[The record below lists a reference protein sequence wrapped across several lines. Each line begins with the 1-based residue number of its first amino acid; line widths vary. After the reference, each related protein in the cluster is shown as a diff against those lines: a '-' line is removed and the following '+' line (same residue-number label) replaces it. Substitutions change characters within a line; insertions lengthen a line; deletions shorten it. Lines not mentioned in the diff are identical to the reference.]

1 MNRSSLS
8 GLVNDLFSRRGRESL
23 SSRRRQRERIGD
35 GRIEQLEERRVMAF
49 DLVAAYAQSDA
60 PFFVSGQSQATLN
73 EAPQQITLKF
83 SPGIKID
90 ASSLGAISVMRSG
103 GAGDGF
109 GNAGSKADVTIVPG
123 SITVDDLPNENQVV
137 IRFAETLPDDTYR
150 IMVGA
155 GLKTTANDTATPRS
169 VDFRLDLGAFV
180 MSVVPQPVVRTGSTL
195 NQNRNTIDVYFNA
208 NDPLN
213 VASAQTASSY
223 RLFEVDPASG
233 NDVNPLAPANP
244 SAVSYDAAAGKAV
257 LTFATGKIDDGKL
270 YRLQIGGAETL
281 LAPAAAV
288 TEGSDDNSSFTTARN
303 LGTLTAQGATVNG
316 TISAPRANDPDATL
330 KGTLASPAGPLQLPT
345 QLGSI
350 DEPGHREETFVPIDS
365 HSHGLPA
372 WATVPSSNGFV
383 GGYNFKNVIGF
394 DGQSNPLYNA
404 ITETQKQRVREV
416 FELFSRYTGLRFI
429 ETADLGLTIA
439 TGDLRALDPTI
450 SPTAVAGL
458 GGNGMAIMNSLND
471 WGSSEYGG
479 LYFKVAMHEI
489 GHALGLEHSYD
500 IPSIMGSIAG
510 SFFTKEPVF
519 PGDYDTIHL
528 AQLYPADGT
537 DIDVY
542 RFTVAAAGTFSA
554 ETVIARPG
562 TEAISALDSVIS
574 LYRESTVNSKSVR
587 TLVARND
594 DSFGRDSFVGLELE
608 PGTYFVTVTS
618 AGNDNFNPEVS
629 DSGYGGRSYG
639 DYELKLGFQP
649 RSTAGTTIVDESNTM
664 LDGDRDGK
672 AGGAFNF
679 WFNTASTANTIF
691 VDKAAGG
698 GGNGSIGSPYN
709 TIKAAIDN
717 IGSKKIIRIV
727 GNAANMPYLVGTDLT
742 SRPLADGATFNV
754 PAGVTVMIDE
764 GAVFKLRAAVIDVGS
779 ASTLVSRAGAS
790 LQVLGTPGKN
800 VTFTSYHDDSIGGN
814 SDGAGPAVTGGQ
826 WGGIVLRSD
835 SDSATKQAF
844 VNSVSQATIRYG
856 GGQVLVDSKLG
867 SFAPIQLESTR
878 PTLAFN
884 TITNSAGAAISAD
897 PNSFEESS
905 GRAGPELRGN
915 RLVDNTTNGLFV
927 KIRTEFGSPVDKLN
941 VPARFKSN
949 DIVYVLQ
956 ENLVVDGGVGGYF
969 RDPATGLDLA
979 RKSGRLTID
988 PGVVVKLLGSR
999 IELER
1004 GTSQLIAEGTAGQ
1017 RVIFTALGDNRF
1029 GAGGT
1034 FDTNGNLPNDR
1045 KAGDWGGIVLNAGA
1059 KASIDQAYIAY
1070 GGGQTPIEG
1079 NLDSFNVIEVH
1090 QGDLRLAHSRI
1101 ENNAAGTATDSRN
1114 GRGANVA
1121 STIFVRGAQPV
1132 LLGND
1137 FRDNAGAIVSINA
1150 NSLSDVLSPD
1160 PGRSTGGIDR
1170 DSRYDDNLGPLVRD
1184 NRISYSSTGGGA
1196 TLGMQVRGEEITVES
1211 VWDDADIVHVL
1222 QSEIIVQNF
1231 HTATG
1236 MRLMSQPDASLIVK
1250 LQGDDAGFT
1259 AAGYALDI
1267 DDRIGGTVQVVG
1279 QPGYPVILTSL
1290 KDDSVGASLNP
1301 LGMTVKDVNADG
1313 SASTP
1318 AAGNWRSLKFLPM
1331 SNDRNV
1337 AVVQESE
1344 KVQTGGTDRNS
1355 TPSDAQ
1361 SLGVLGGNFATG
1373 TNSWES
1379 AQEKNGDENRR
1390 LGFEVHGGIASDDP
1404 TDVDVY
1410 SFQAYT
1416 GSEIWLDID
1425 KTSPALDS
1433 MIELLDASG
1442 RVLARSAD
1450 SQTDA
1455 SLSAVTRAG
1464 GLGLAKHAWRG
1475 GDYYTTNPKD
1485 PGMRVVLPIP
1495 IGQSAGALAQ
1505 YYVRVRSQPRYEPA
1519 ATGAN
1524 NGNLAATT
1532 KPAYE
1537 ADLADAAKVKSGA
1550 TSGAYELRIR
1560 LRQRDEKPGS
1570 TVRYADI
1577 RYPTIGIDVQGLP
1590 NHSPLTGESGETGTA
1605 NDSFASA
1612 QYVGNLLQSDRN
1624 TISVAGEISAET
1636 DVDWYTFALNL
1647 EQIQVIG
1654 GVSDA
1659 LKTWATAFDIDY
1671 GDGIRGDLTISVFDS
1686 KGKLLYVGRDS
1697 NVASDQPGANQGN
1710 DFDDLSRGSVG
1721 KLDPFIGSVMLPA
1734 GNPTGG
1740 GSLEA
1745 GTPLTPADPSK
1756 QLRYYVAVSSNQRL
1770 PSALDAYFK
1779 QAATNSKIRLEPI
1792 DSVRR
1797 VAEDHIGSSGFKSGP
1812 KAGFFPTVVQP
1823 QTQKLIDTQNLSLNV
1838 TPFTLSDVTLFVYTA
1853 TTIETVDAMRGGSET
1868 VLRRLTT
1875 PPSNPSGDITMRSD
1889 GKLFQYVGSGNAGV
1903 LNTLNTVTGTP
1914 TLVGDDNIP
1923 LPNPSAPPAQAQ
1935 DTLAPRE
1942 LGGTTSSFQLTN
1954 AGLQFATVNGTI
1966 RYTDSTGGVGGVPV
1980 TYSWSFTSNGTG
1992 ALTFTNVPTP
2002 APPSGFAA
2010 PVNTT
2015 STVTAGT
2022 SQANAIATIRWTAAI
2037 DMTKVQ
2043 LSIQYTYATPGPANN
2058 NAVDT
2063 NSVDALAFR
2072 RMPTQGL
2079 TPSYQA
2085 YYSVREG
2092 KDGTQSRL
2100 YLGNATSGD
2109 AATGRIGTDTI
2120 GGGSLGVVT
2129 GMAFMGNTMYGV
2141 DRNGNFFRFTNQ
2153 VVGTDVRPTTAVT
2166 VLNPMGTGVVFEG
2179 LTAGPQNLQ
2188 NGAFADKL
2196 FAITSTGTLYC
2207 FDTDGVLQQVFD
2219 SNGDGVADDT
2229 SIAAQT
2235 AAGVLGLAF
2244 SPLDINL
2251 WHPTTKR
2258 SDDQGHGTNVAPNQT
2273 RNTADTTDDALK
2285 DKLTDGQGNQRKFAA
2300 SEGGASM
2307 YFGIEKYVKPQGDN
2321 LTDYFNY
2328 QSEDGQYG
2336 VLNGDWQKDLTS
2348 NAEIGGNYNLPGGAY
2363 GSLVTNAFSL
2373 TGSSYTDKPT
2383 LYFNYFLQTENAQG
2397 AWDKDDMR
2405 DSARVFISVDGGAW
2419 QVVASN
2425 NSERSAV
2432 YTAKGELPSF
2442 VSASSA
2448 IAATSL
2454 LPNQHVQELYDTG
2467 EWRQARIDLGK
2478 WAGNSNLRLRFDFST
2493 AGEFDPTQRDASG
2506 NLVHDIDGD
2515 AGTTGGF
2522 SGGETTGAQTR
2533 GDKNNF
2539 EGFYVD
2545 DIIIGYAER
2554 GEMVTGATEAQAG
2567 FFDIVTPD
2575 PQLLYIA
2582 EQSLTGAYQ
2591 LEIRRGTEYGTQPM
2605 KLLSDVAIT
2614 RQFDTNADLVA
2625 ANGFLGDANLTRE
2638 QGQFLIEN
2646 NMVSNAASYGISI
2659 DAGARDQYANAPA
2672 MGTPRNLP
2680 TLNNSRLVPG
2690 VVVVNNLIS
2699 KSGTAGILFSG
2710 DPNAGNGPLAP
2721 VPFGRILN
2729 NTIYGGTTPGGVG
2742 VAVTENAGPTLL
2754 NNLFANLATGV
2765 SVDDSSRPTTVIS
2778 ASAFS
2783 SVGKQV
2789 SDGMAQSLALTLSGD
2804 PFVDAGRG
2812 NFYLKAGSAAIDS
2825 SLDALQ
2831 ERGGLTVVTSPLGIQ
2846 PSPTLAPDR
2855 DLFGQ
2860 LRSDDPGQTAAPGL
2874 GSNVFKDRGAI
2885 DRVDFAQPFA
2895 AIAVPLDDSSDD
2907 QNKLPDAVRL
2917 VKAAARGVT
2926 RFELQLNDVG
2936 IGIDK
2941 AKVTKDAFV
2950 FTRDNNTQTEGTDY
2964 VFRYL
2969 ENTNRVIFES
2979 LSVFQLGTYAIS
2991 VKQDANQ
2998 VNLITDLAANPL
3010 LGNQANGT
3018 TKFTIELADVPG
3030 VPLNVVASAGDRQVS
3045 VSWAAPANAGSS
3057 AITNYIVE
3065 YSPTGSAPWSRFV
3078 PSPTST
3084 VTSAVVSGLTNGT
3097 QYFFRVVAVNV
3108 AGESDPSSP
3117 PYASATPQAL
3127 PPAAPAAP
3135 TAVGGNGLASL
3146 TWTTPFDSG
3155 SAITDYEI
3163 QYSSDSGVNWTTFPD
3178 GTSTLASATVTGLT
3192 NGTAYVFRV
3201 AARNL
3206 NGLSNYSPASSP
3218 AVTPLAP
3225 ASAPA
3230 ITTAVAG
3237 DSQVTVAWTTPADNG
3252 GSGISDYIVQ
3262 FRTDVVGSSWQTFN
3276 DGVATGTSATVIGLT
3291 NGISYR
3297 FRVAAITGFGT
3308 GNFSVES
3315 NAVTPLA
3322 PPAAPTGLSGTR
3334 GNQQVTLTWTAPANT
3349 GGRPVTDY
3357 VIQYSSNG
3365 GGSWITFPDGL
3376 SSSTTATVTGLTNGT
3391 AYRFQVAAVTD
3402 FAQGAFSAPSI
3413 AVTPRT
3419 FATAPAITSVSAGN
3433 QSVTLNWATPVDN
3446 GGSAI
3451 TGYAVE
3457 HSSNGGNTWT
3467 RISVENVNTTT
3478 VTGLGNGLTY
3488 ILRVAAVNGEGVGPF
3503 SDATTQVTPL
3513 GTPTEVGAVPS
3524 DRSAW
3529 VAWTPPTGNS
3539 AAIVGYRIEASS
3551 DGGNSWAFAATV
3563 VGSATSTRVTGLAN
3577 GATYVFRVAAL
3588 SNQGAGGFSAMSDAV
3603 TPAPGAIAPTRLSA
3617 TLVNGTASLRWT
3629 APRVPRGMRIT
3640 DYVVQYTSDNGQSW
3654 QIYQDGISS
3663 AARAVVAGL
3672 TNGVAYRFR
3681 VAAVTGDIV
3690 GAASAISNAITPFD
3704 RNARPAAPTNL
3715 SGSLVGSGRYSLQ
3728 WNAVAGN
3735 AGGAVTD
3742 YVIQYRV
3749 NSARGSRWVTFKD
3762 PVSAATSAT
3771 LTRLT
3776 NRTGYVFRV
3785 AARNLAGIGAYSAE
3799 FTI

>member
-23 SSRRRQRERIGD
+23 SSRRRQRERMGD

-150 IMVGA
+150 ITVGA
-155 GLKTTANDTATPRS
+155 GLKTTTNDTATPRS

-233 NDVNPLAPANP
+233 NDVSPLAPANP

-257 LTFATGKIDDGKL
+257 LTFAAGAIADGRL

-288 TEGSDDNSSFTTARN
+288 LEGSDDNSSFTTARD
-303 LGTLTAQGATVNG
+303 LGGLTAQGATVNG
-316 TISAPRANDPDATL
+316 TISAPRANDPDAAL
-330 KGTLASPAGPLQLPT
+330 QGTLATPAGPLQLPT
-345 QLGSI
+345 QSGSI
-350 DEPGHREETFVPIDS
+350 DEPGHRQESYVPIDS
-365 HSHGLPA
+365 HEHGLPA
-372 WATVPSSNGFV
+372 WATVPSSGGFV
-383 GGYNFKNVIGF
+383 GGYNFQSLYGQ
-394 DGQSNPLYNA
+394 DGQGNPLYNA

-500 IPSIMGSIAG
+500 IPSIMGSIVG

-574 LYRESTVNSKSVR
+574 LYRESTVNGKSVR

-594 DSFGRDSFVGLELE
+594 DSFGRDSVVGLELE
-608 PGTYFVTVTS
+608 PGTYFVAVTS
-618 AGNDNFNPEVS
+618 AGNDNFNSEVS

-727 GNAANMPYLVGTDLT
+727 GNAANTPYLVGTDLV

-800 VTFTSYHDDSIGGN
+800 VTFTSYHDDLIGGN

-835 SDSATKQAF
+835 SDSATKKAF

-956 ENLVVDGGVGGYF
+956 ENLVLDGGVGGYF

-1004 GTSQLIAEGTAGQ
+1004 GTSQLVAEGTPGQ
-1017 RVIFTALGDNRF
+1017 RVILTALGDNRF

-1045 KAGDWGGIVLNAGA
+1045 RAGDWGGIVLNAGA

-1101 ENNAAGTATDSRN
+1101 ENNAAGTATGSRN

-1150 NSLSDVLSPD
+1150 NSLSDVLRPD

-1196 TLGMQVRGEEITVES
+1196 TLGIQVRGEEITVES

-1236 MRLMSQPDASLIVK
+1236 IRLMSQPEASLIVK
-1250 LQGDDAGFT
+1250 LQGADAGFT

-1318 AAGNWRSLKFLPM
+1318 AAGDWRSLKFLPM

-1361 SLGVLGGNFATG
+1361 SLGLLGGNFATG

-1455 SLSAVTRAG
+1455 SLSAGTRAG
-1464 GLGLAKHAWRG
+1464 GLDLAKDAWRG
-1475 GDYYTTNPKD
+1475 GDYYTRNPKD
-1485 PGMRVVLPIP
+1485 AGMRVVLPIP

-1590 NHSPLTGESGETGTA
+1590 NHSPLTGEAGEVGKAGTA
-1605 NDSFASA
+1605 NDAFASA
-1612 QYVGNLLQSDRN
+1612 EYVGNLLQSDRN
-1624 TISVAGEISAET
+1624 TISVAGEISAKT

-1812 KAGFFPTVVQP
+1812 KAGLFPTVVQP

-1868 VLRRLTT
+1868 KLYRTIT
-1875 PPSNPSGDITMRSD
+1875 PVPAPGDITMRSD
-1889 GKLFQYVGSGNAGV
+1889 GKLFSYSPGSNAGMLYSV
-1903 LNTLNTVTGTP
+1903 NTVTGAR

-1923 LPNPSAPPAQAQ
+1923 VFPPTPPVIPQISAIADTIANRTSFAMPALVRAGSFTAELNVSYSDTTGAAPVTRLGSWRITQA
-1935 DTLAPRE
+1935 T
-1942 LGGTTSSFQLTN
+1942 
-1954 AGLQFATVNGTI
+1954 NGT
-1966 RYTDSTGGVGGVPV
+1966 
-1980 TYSWSFTSNGTG
+1980 
-1992 ALTFTNVPTP
+1992 LTFTPISVDGDSPEIDIANTSIITTASPGAPFGVLTIAWTSKYVPVPDASANLLNVKYE
-2002 APPSGFAA
+2002 
-2010 PVNTT
+2010 
-2015 STVTAGT
+2015 
-2022 SQANAIATIRWTAAI
+2022 I
-2037 DMTKVQ
+2037 DN
-2043 LSIQYTYATPGPANN
+2043 P
-2058 NAVDT
+2058 NAVTTD
-2063 NSVDALAFR
+2063 SVDALAFR
-2072 RMPTQGL
+2072 RLPGL
-2079 TPSYQA
+2079 GTSYQLF
-2085 YYSVREG
+2085 YSVREG
-2092 KDGTQSRL
+2092 GQSRL
-2100 YLGNATSGD
+2100 YQGNSATGD
-2109 AATGRIGTDTI
+2109 AATGRIGTGAI
-2120 GGGSLGVVT
+2120 GGGSLGIVT
-2129 GMAFMGNTMYGV
+2129 GMAFVNDTMYGV
-2141 DRNGNFFRFTNQ
+2141 DTDGNFFRFA
-2153 VVGTDVRPTTAVT
+2153 VDPSGRPTTNVT
-2166 VLNPMGTGVVFEG
+2166 ILGTEAGASFQG

-2188 NGAFADKL
+2188 NGAFANML
-2196 FAITSTGTLYC
+2196 FAITGDGQLYAFDATTGA
-2207 FDTDGVLQQVFD
+2207 LQQVFD
-2219 SNGDGVADDT
+2219 SDGDGSADST
-2229 SIAAQT
+2229 SIDTGA
-2235 AAGVLGLAF
+2235 AAGAIGLAF

-2258 SDDQGHGTNVAPNQT
+2258 SGDQGHGTNVAPNQT
-2273 RNTADTTDDALK
+2273 RNLANTEDDTLK
-2285 DKLTDGQGNQRKFAA
+2285 TPLTDGQGNERLFADG
-2300 SEGGASM
+2300 SGGASM
-2307 YFGIEKYVKPQGDN
+2307 YFGIEKYVKPQGDAF
-2321 LTDYFNY
+2321 TDYFNY
-2328 QSEDGQYG
+2328 QSSDGQYG
-2336 VLNGDWQKDLTS
+2336 VLNSDWQKDLTS
-2348 NAEIGGNYNLPGGAY
+2348 NSEIGGNYNLPGGAY

-2383 LYFNYFLQTENAQG
+2383 LYFNYFLKTENASG
-2397 AWDKDDMR
+2397 KYDEHDMR

-2425 NSERSAV
+2425 NSERSAE
-2432 YTAKGELPSF
+2432 YTDKGELPSF

-2448 IAATSL
+2448 IASTTL
-2454 LPNQHVQELYDTG
+2454 LSNQHVQELYDTG

-2515 AGTTGGF
+2515 AGTTGRF

-2575 PQLLYIA
+2575 PKPLYIA

-2591 LEIRRGTEYGTQPM
+2591 LEIRRGTEYGMQPM

-2690 VVVVNNLIS
+2690 VVVVNNVIS

-2765 SVDDSSRPTTVIS
+2765 SVDAPSQPTTVIS

-2831 ERGGLTVVTSPLGIQ
+2831 ERGELTVVTSPLGIP
-2846 PSPTLAPDR
+2846 PSPILAPDR

-2860 LRSDDPGQTAAPGL
+2860 LRSDDPGQTNAPGL
-2874 GSNVFKDRGAI
+2874 GRNVFKDRGAI

-2907 QNKLPDAVRL
+2907 QDKLPDAVRL

-2950 FTRDNNTQTEGTDY
+2950 FTRDGNVQTAGTDY

-2969 ENTNRVIFES
+2969 ESTNRVVFES
-2979 LSVFQLGTYAIS
+2979 SSVFQLGTYAIS

-3078 PSPTST
+3078 PSPAST

-3201 AARNL
+3201 AARNA

-3276 DGVATGTSATVIGLT
+3276 DGVTTGTSATVIGLT

-3297 FRVAAITGFGT
+3297 FRVAAVTGFGT

-3322 PPAAPTGLSGTR
+3322 APAAPTGLTGTR
-3334 GNQQVTLTWTAPANT
+3334 GNQQVTLTWTAPANA
-3349 GGRPVTDY
+3349 GGRPITDY
-3357 VIQYSSNG
+3357 VVQFRTDVAGSTWQTFGDGISSG
-3365 GGSWITFPDGL
+3365 
-3376 SSSTTATVTGLTNGT
+3376 TTATVTGLTNGT

-3402 FAQGAFSAPSI
+3402 FAQGAFSAPSAAI
-3413 AVTPRT
+3413 TPRT
-3419 FATAPAITSVSAGN
+3419 FATAPAITSVSAGD

-3451 TGYAVE
+3451 TGYAVQY
-3457 HSSNGGNTWT
+3457 SSTGGAPWT
-3467 RISVENVNTTT
+3467 AISVGNVNTAT

-3488 ILRVAAVNGEGVGPF
+3488 ILRVAAVNGEGTGPF
-3503 SDATTQVTPL
+3503 SAPTTQVTPL
-3513 GTPTEVGAVPS
+3513 GTPTEVSAVPS

-3603 TPAPGAIAPTRLSA
+3603 TPAPGAVAPTRLSA
-3617 TLVNGTASLRWT
+3617 TLVNGTANLRWT

-3654 QIYQDGISS
+3654 QTYQDGISS

-3690 GAASAISNAITPFD
+3690 GAASAMSNAITPFD

-3715 SGSLVGSGRYSLQ
+3715 SAASLGNGRYSLT
-3728 WNAVAGN
+3728 WNSVAGN
-3735 AGGAVTD
+3735 AGGPVTD

-3762 PVSAATSAT
+3762 PVSAATSTA
-3771 LTRLT
+3771 LSRLT

-3799 FTI
+3799 VTIQ

>member
-1 MNRSSLS
+1 MNRPSLS
-8 GLVNDLFSRRGRESL
+8 GLVKDLFSRRGRESTA
-23 SSRRRQRERIGD
+23 SRRRQRERLGD

-49 DLVAAYAQSDA
+49 DLVAAYAASDA
-60 PFFVSGQSQATLN
+60 PFFVSGQSSATLN

-90 ASSLGAISVMRSG
+90 ASSLGAISVVRSG

-109 GNAGSKADVTIVPG
+109 GNAGSKADVAIVPG

-150 IMVGA
+150 ITVGA
-155 GLKTTANDTATPRS
+155 ELKTTTNDTATPRS

-180 MSVVPQPVVRTGSTL
+180 MSVVPQPVTRAGATL
-195 NQNRNTIDVYFNA
+195 SQNRNTIDVYFNA

-233 NDVNPLAPANP
+233 NDVSPLTPANP
-244 SAVSYDAAAGKAV
+244 SAVSYDAATGKAV
-257 LTFATGKIDDGKL
+257 LTFAAGAIADGKL
-270 YRLQIGGAETL
+270 YRLQIGAAETL
-281 LAPAAAV
+281 LAPAAA
-288 TEGSDDNSSFTTARN
+288 TPEGGDDNSSFATARN
-303 LGTLTAQGATVNG
+303 LGPLTAQGATVNG
-316 TISAPRANDPDATL
+316 AISAPRENDPSPAL
-330 KGTLASPAGPLQLPT
+330 QGTLATPAGPLQFPT
-345 QLGSI
+345 QPGSI
-350 DEPGHREETFVPIDS
+350 DEPGHRQESYIPIDS
-365 HSHGLPA
+365 HEHGLPT
-372 WATVPSSNGFV
+372 WMTRPSSGGFFGV
-383 GGYNFKNVIGF
+383 YNFQNEIGV
-394 DGQSNPLYNA
+394 DGQGNRLYNA

-429 ETADLGLTIA
+429 ETADQGLTVA

-450 SPTAVAGL
+450 PPTAVAGL
-458 GGNGMAIMNSLND
+458 GGERMAIMNSLVD
-471 WGSSEYGG
+471 WKSSEFGG
-479 LYFKVAMHEI
+479 QYFQVAMHEI
-489 GHALGLEHSYD
+489 GHSIGLKHSYD
-500 IPSIMGSIAG
+500 IPSIMGSG
-510 SFFTKEPVF
+510 LTGEPVF
-519 PGDYDTIHL
+519 PGDYDTTHL

-537 DIDVY
+537 DIDLY
-542 RFTVAAAGTFSA
+542 RFTLAAAGTFSA
-554 ETVIARPG
+554 ETMIARPG
-562 TEAISALDSVIS
+562 QEAGSFLDSVIT
-574 LYRESTVNSKSVR
+574 LYRETTVNGKTVR
-587 TLVARND
+587 TMVARND

-608 PGTYFVTVTS
+608 AGTYFVAVTS
-618 AGNDNFNPEVS
+618 TGNDNFNPDVS

-639 DYELKLGFQP
+639 DYQLKLGFQP
-649 RSTAGTTIVDESNTM
+649 RSTAGTTILDTSNRP

-679 WFNTASTANTIF
+679 WFNTASTANTLF
-691 VDKAAGG
+691 VDKAAAA

-709 TIKAAIDN
+709 TIKAAIEN

-727 GNAANMPYLVGTDLT
+727 GNAANTPYLIGTDLAL
-742 SRPLADGATFNV
+742 RPLADGSTLSV
-754 PAGVTVMIDE
+754 PEGVTVMIDE

-779 ASTLVSRAGAS
+779 SSALVSRAGAS

-835 SDSATKQAF
+835 SDSATKKAF
-844 VNSVSQATIRYG
+844 VNSVSQATIKYG
-856 GGQVLVDSKLG
+856 GGQVLIDSKRD

-897 PNSFEESS
+897 PNSFEETS

-927 KIRTEFGSPVDKLN
+927 KIRTEFGSPIDKLN

-956 ENLVVDGGVGGYF
+956 ENLVIDGGVGGYVGVEDGDG
-969 RDPATGLDLA
+969 DPNTVALYSN
-979 RKSGRLTID
+979 KSGRLTID

-1004 GTSQLIAEGTAGQ
+1004 GTSQLIAEGTSGQ
-1017 RVIFTALGDNRF
+1017 RVIFTGLGDNRF

-1034 FDTNGNLPNDR
+1034 FDTNGNLPNVR
-1045 KAGDWGGIVLNAGA
+1045 QAGDWGGIVLNAGA

-1079 NLDSFNVIEVH
+1079 RLDSFSVIEVH

-1101 ENNAAGTATDSRN
+1101 ENNAAGTAVSDRN
-1114 GRGANVA
+1114 GRGTNVA

-1132 LLGND
+1132 ILGND

-1150 NSLSDVLSPD
+1150 NSLSDVLRPD

-1236 MRLMSQPDASLIVK
+1236 IRLMSQPEASLIVK
-1250 LQGDDAGFT
+1250 LQGANAGFT

-1267 DDRIGGTVQVVG
+1267 NERIGGTVQVVG

-1313 SASTP
+1313 SSSTP
-1318 AAGNWRSLKFLPM
+1318 AAGDWRSLKFLPM

-1344 KVQTGGTDRNS
+1344 NAQTGGTDRNS

-1361 SLGVLGGNFATG
+1361 LLGVLGGNFATG

-1390 LGFEVHGGIASDDP
+1390 LGFEVHGSVAADDA
-1404 TDVDVY
+1404 TDVDVF

-1450 SQTDA
+1450 SPTD
-1455 SLSAVTRAG
+1455 SLLSAGIRAG
-1464 GLGLAKHAWRG
+1464 GLDLAKDAWRG

-1485 PGMRVVLPIP
+1485 AGMRVVLPIP
-1495 IGQSAGALAQ
+1495 GGQSAGALAQ

-1519 ATGAN
+1519 ATGAD

-1532 KPAYE
+1532 KAAYE
-1537 ADLADAAKVKSGA
+1537 ADLADATKVKSGA
-1550 TSGAYELRIR
+1550 TSGSYELRIR

-1590 NHSPLTGESGETGTA
+1590 NHSPLTGEAGEAGTA
-1605 NDSFASA
+1605 NDAFASA

-1624 TISVAGEISAET
+1624 TISVAGEISAPT

-1654 GVSDA
+1654 GLSDA

-1686 KGKLLYVGRDS
+1686 KGNLLYVGRDS

-1740 GSLEA
+1740 GSIEA
-1745 GTPLTPADPSK
+1745 GQPLTPADPSK

-1797 VAEDHIGSSGFKSGP
+1797 VADDHIGSSGFLSGP
-1812 KAGFFPTVVQP
+1812 DNPLLYPTYVQP

-1868 VLRRLTT
+1868 KLYRLDQ
-1875 PPSNPSGDITMRSD
+1875 PPQNPSGDIAMRSD
-1889 GKLFQYVGSGNAGV
+1889 GRFFQYRPGSNAGMLYTV
-1903 LNTLNTVTGTP
+1903 NTVTGNS

-1923 LPNPSAPPAQAQ
+1923 QFPPTPPVIPQITAIV
-1935 DTLAPRE
+1935 DTIANRTSFAMPALVRAGSFTAE
-1942 LGGTTSSFQLTN
+1942 LNVSYSDTTG
-1954 AGLQFATVNGTI
+1954 A
-1966 RYTDSTGGVGGVPV
+1966 VPV
-1980 TYSWSFTSNGTG
+1980 TRLGSWRITQATNGTLSFTPISVNGDSPEIDIPNTRIITTASPDAPFG
-1992 ALTFTNVPTP
+1992 VLTIAWTSKYVPVPDASANLLNV
-2002 APPSGFAA
+2002 AYE
-2010 PVNTT
+2010 
-2015 STVTAGT
+2015 
-2022 SQANAIATIRWTAAI
+2022 I
-2037 DMTKVQ
+2037 DN
-2043 LSIQYTYATPGPANN
+2043 P
-2058 NAVDT
+2058 NAVT
-2063 NSVDALAFR
+2063 TTSVDAMAFR
-2072 RMPTQGL
+2072 RVPGL
-2079 TPSYQA
+2079 TTSHQLF
-2085 YYSVREG
+2085 YSVREG
-2092 KDGTQSRL
+2092 SQSRL
-2100 YLGNATSGD
+2100 YQGNSSTGD
-2109 AATGRIGTDTI
+2109 AATGRIGTGVI
-2120 GGGSLGVVT
+2120 GGGAVGIVT
-2129 GMAFMGNTMYGV
+2129 GMAFVNDTMYGV
-2141 DRNGNFFRFTNQ
+2141 DTNGNFFRFAVDIN
-2153 VVGTDVRPTTAVT
+2153 GRPTTNVT
-2166 VLNPMGTGVVFEG
+2166 ILSTEMGASFQG
-2179 LTAGPQNLQ
+2179 LTTGPQNLQ
-2188 NGAFADKL
+2188 NGAFANML
-2196 FAITSTGTLYC
+2196 FAITGDGKLYAFDASTGA
-2207 FDTDGVLQQVFD
+2207 LQPVFD
-2219 SNGDGVADDT
+2219 SDGNGSADST
-2229 SIAAQT
+2229 SINTSAA
-2235 AAGVLGLAF
+2235 ANAIGLAF

-2251 WHPTTKR
+2251 WHTTTKR
-2258 SDDQGHGTNVAPNQT
+2258 SDDQGHGTNIAPNQT
-2273 RNTADTTDDALK
+2273 RNTVVTTDDDLK
-2285 DKLTDGQGNQRKFAA
+2285 TQLIDGQGNVREFAA
-2300 SEGGASM
+2300 SKGGASM
-2307 YFGIEKYVKPQGDN
+2307 YFGIEKYVKPQGDA
-2321 LTDYFNY
+2321 LTDYLNY
-2328 QSEDGQYG
+2328 QSSDGQYG
-2336 VLNGDWQKDLTS
+2336 VLNSDWQKDLTAGYANGAS
-2348 NAEIGGNYNLPGGAY
+2348 DYNLPGGAY

-2383 LYFNYFLQTENAQG
+2383 VYFNYFLQTENAKG
-2397 AWDKDDMR
+2397 EWDKHDMR

-2425 NSERSAV
+2425 NSERSAE
-2432 YTAKGELPSF
+2432 YTDKGELPSF

-2448 IAATSL
+2448 IASQL

-2506 NLVHDIDGD
+2506 NLVNDIGGY
-2515 AGTTGGF
+2515 AGMTGRF
-2522 SGGETTGAQTR
+2522 SGDETTGAQTR

-2554 GEMVTGATEAQAG
+2554 GEMVTGATADQTG

-2575 PQLLYIA
+2575 PKTNFINR
-2582 EQSLTGAYQ
+2582 QSLTGAYQ
-2591 LEIRRGTEYGTQPM
+2591 LEIRRGTEYGKQPV
-2605 KLLSDVAIT
+2605 KSLSDVAIT

-2646 NMVSNAASYGISI
+2646 NIVSNAASYGISI
-2659 DAGARDQYANAPA
+2659 DAGARDQYANAPV

-2690 VVVVNNLIS
+2690 VVVVNNVIS
-2699 KSGTAGILFSG
+2699 KSGTGGILFSG
-2710 DPNAGNGPLAP
+2710 DPNAGNGPVAP

-2765 SVDDSSRPTTVIS
+2765 SVDASSRPTTVIS

-2789 SDGMAQSLALTLSGD
+2789 SDGTNQSLALTLSGN
-2804 PFVDAGRG
+2804 PFVDAEGR

-2825 SLDALQ
+2825 SLDSLQ
-2831 ERGGLTVVTSPLGIQ
+2831 ERGELTVVTSPLGIQ
-2846 PSPTLAPDR
+2846 PSPILAPDR

-2860 LRSDDPGQTAAPGL
+2860 LRSDDPGQTNAPGL

-2907 QNKLPDAVRL
+2907 QDETPDAVRL
-2917 VKAAARGVT
+2917 VKAAARGLT

-2941 AKVTKDAFV
+2941 MKVTKDAFT
-2950 FTRDNNTQTEGTDY
+2950 FTRDGNAQTEGTDY

-2969 ENTNRVIFES
+2969 ESTNRVVFES
-2979 LSVFQLGTYAIS
+2979 SSVFQLGTYAIS

-2998 VNLITDLAANPL
+2998 VNLITDLAGNPL
-3010 LGNQANGT
+3010 LGNQTNGT
-3018 TKFTIELADVPG
+3018 TKFTIELVDVPG
-3030 VPLNVVASAGDRQVS
+3030 VPLNVVATPGDKQAS
-3045 VSWAAPANAGSS
+3045 VSWSAPANAGTS
-3057 AITNYIVE
+3057 AITDYVIE
-3065 YSPTGSAPWSRFV
+3065 YSTNGGNSWTTFTDGTA
-3078 PSPTST
+3078 TT
-3084 VTSAVVSGLTNGT
+3084 TSAVVTGLVNGT
-3097 QYFFRVVAVNV
+3097 AHIFRVSAVNA
-3108 AGESDPSSP
+3108 AGTGDPSA
-3117 PYASATPQAL
+3117 ASASITPQAF
-3127 PPAAPAAP
+3127 PPATPAAP
-3135 TAVGGNGLASL
+3135 TATGGNGQASL
-3146 TWTTPFDSG
+3146 TWAAPFDSG

-3163 QYSSDSGVNWTTFPD
+3163 QYSSNNGVNWTTFPD
-3178 GTSTLASATVTGLT
+3178 GASTATSATVTGLT

-3206 NGLSNYSPASSP
+3206 NGLSSYSPASAP
-3218 AVTPLAP
+3218 AVTPFAP

-3237 DSQVTVAWTTPADNG
+3237 DSQATLTWTTPTDNG
-3252 GSGISDYIVQ
+3252 GSPITGYIVEFTSTAGTQ
-3262 FRTDVVGSSWQTFN
+3262 TRQVGAVNSTVIAPLVNGTAYTFRVRAVTTAG
-3276 DGVATGTSATVIGLT
+3276 TGTQSAPTAPVTPVGLPGVPTGLAALGT
-3291 NGISYR
+3291 NGSALLSWSAPASNG
-3297 FRVAAITGFGT
+3297 AAITGYI
-3308 GNFSVES
+3308 VEYTS
-3315 NAVTPLA
+3315 NAGTVTQA
-3322 PPAAPTGLSGTR
+3322 VGPAT
-3334 GNQQVTLTWTAPANT
+3334 
-3349 GGRPVTDY
+3349 
-3357 VIQYSSNG
+3357 
-3365 GGSWITFPDGL
+3365 
-3376 SSSTTATVTGLTNGT
+3376 STTISGLTNGT
-3391 AYRFQVAAVTD
+3391 AYTFRVAAMNVVG
-3402 FAQGAFSAPSI
+3402 QSAFSAPAAGVI
-3413 AVTPRT
+3413 PAPQAV
-3419 FATAPAITSVSAGN
+3419 APSR
-3433 QSVTLNWATPVDN
+3433 L
-3446 GGSAI
+3446 
-3451 TGYAVE
+3451 TG
-3457 HSSNGGNTWT
+3457 
-3467 RISVENVNTTT
+3467 T
-3478 VTGLGNGLTY
+3478 V
-3488 ILRVAAVNGEGVGPF
+3488 VNGNV
-3503 SDATTQVTPL
+3503 
-3513 GTPTEVGAVPS
+3513 
-3524 DRSAW
+3524 
-3529 VAWTPPTGNS
+3529 
-3539 AAIVGYRIEASS
+3539 
-3551 DGGNSWAFAATV
+3551 
-3563 VGSATSTRVTGLAN
+3563 
-3577 GATYVFRVAAL
+3577 
-3588 SNQGAGGFSAMSDAV
+3588 
-3603 TPAPGAIAPTRLSA
+3603 
-3617 TLVNGTASLRWT
+3617 SLRWT
-3629 APRVPRGMRIT
+3629 APRVPRGTRIT
-3640 DYVVQYTSDNGQSW
+3640 DYVVQASTDNGATW
-3654 QIYQDGISS
+3654 ATVTDGVS
-3663 AARAVVAGL
+3663 AAAQTVITGL
-3672 TNGVAYRFR
+3672 ANGVQHRFR
-3681 VAAVTGDIV
+3681 VAAVTNGVV
-3690 GAASAISNAITPFD
+3690 GVFSAVTSLLTPFD
-3704 RNARPAAPTNL
+3704 RNAKPAAPTNL
-3715 SGSLVGSGRYSLQ
+3715 SGSFLGNGRYSLQ
-3728 WNAVAGN
+3728 WNPVAGN

-3749 NSARGSRWVTFKD
+3749 NSARGSRWVTFRD
-3762 PVSAATSAT
+3762 PVSAATSTA
-3771 LTRLT
+3771 LSRLT

-3785 AARNLAGIGAYSAE
+3785 AAKNLAGIGAYSAE
-3799 FTI
+3799 VTIQ